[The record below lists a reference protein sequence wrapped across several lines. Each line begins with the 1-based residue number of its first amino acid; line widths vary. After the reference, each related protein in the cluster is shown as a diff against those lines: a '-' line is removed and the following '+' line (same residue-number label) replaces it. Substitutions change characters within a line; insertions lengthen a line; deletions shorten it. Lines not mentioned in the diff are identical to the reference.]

1 MTYKERKQCTACR
14 YMKCLKVGMR
24 KDLVLSEEQKKERFK
39 IALRRKRR
47 KLQTN
52 KIGREESNS
61 TKPNLIEEAKLYKN
75 MPPLQLSK
83 PHLHTKQLLRMP
95 KLIPLRPQNHV
106 GNSVLNDFN
115 TFLFPKLYQNKCRFP
130 YSFVKQP
137 PGLGWIW

>member
-1 MTYKERKQCTACR
+1 
-14 YMKCLKVGMR
+14 MKCLKVGMR

-83 PHLHTKQLLRMP
+83 PHLHTEQLLKMP
-95 KLIPLRPQNHV
+95 KLIPLQPRKHV
-106 GNSVLNDFN
+106 GNSVMNDFN
-115 TFLFPKLYQNKCRFP
+115 TFLFLKLYQNKPRLQC
-130 YSFVKQP
+130 SLGKKP
-137 PGLGWIW
+137 PGLGWR